1 MFVDAVWGHFVVF
14 AVGQALAW
22 WYARRGRFW
31 FGAAVTVLIWGAIDW
46 WLVGRY
52 LLGLTPEQQVVPVA
66 ILQSTSLMV
75 VGSFCWSQLRR
86 IRGRKT
92 RTSRHREGVVQQ
104 LAGDHAAAV
113 DAYRKLVWADGWDVA
128 AWIGLGDAWRRKGDR
143 SRAARCYRRAK
154 AADVGGGF
162 PDLLSQRVRLLARE
176 GRRRGAVSPGAGPAI
191 QSPESLDRKSGNKA
205 RSAG

>member
-52 LLGLTPEQQVVPVA
+52 LLGFAPEQQAVPVA
-66 ILQSTSLMV
+66 ILQITSLLV
-75 VGSFCWSQLRR
+75 VGCFCWAQLRR
-86 IRGRKT
+86 IGGRQT
-92 RTSRHREGVVQQ
+92 RTARHRAGVVQQ
-104 LAGDHAAAV
+104 LSGDHAAAAEV
-113 DAYRKLVWADGWDVA
+113 YRKLVWADGWDVA

-154 AADVGGGF
+154 AVDVGGGF
-162 PDLLSQRVRLLARE
+162 PDILSQRVRLLARE
-176 GRRRGAVSPGAGPAI
+176 GLRRGAASPDAVTAI
-191 QSPESLDRKSGNKA
+191 EVPESVGRKSGNKA